1 MTKQLLTGTLDE
13 QCEFLY
19 KLANEKME
27 QGNYT
32 GAIHALSEIAA
43 YAPDYKDAAD
53 LLALAKRRKSEHRN
67 LLLWAL
73 LGLSVFIALGSM
85 LGLPNDL
92 YLLAFAVV
100 GALVGY
106 GIGDLAGRYGR
117 RSS

>member
-1 MTKQLLTGTLDE
+1 MTKQLLAGTLDE

-32 GAIHALSEIAA
+32 GAIHALDEIVAH
-43 YAPDYKDAAD
+43 APDYGNAAE
-53 LLALAKRRKSEHRN
+53 LLALAKKRKSEHRM

-73 LGLSVFIALGSM
+73 LGLSIFVVLGSM

-92 YLLAFAVV
+92 YLLVFAVV

-106 GIGDLAGRYGR
+106 GLGNMVGHYGR
-117 RSS
+117 QSG

>member
-32 GAIHALSEIAA
+32 GAIHALDEILA
-43 YAPDYKDAAD
+43 YAPDYGDAAEM
-53 LLALAKRRKSEHRN
+53 LALAKKRKSEHRM

-73 LGLSVFIALGSM
+73 LGLSVFVVLGSM

-92 YLLAFAVV
+92 YLLLFAVV
-100 GALVGY
+100 GALIGY
-106 GIGDLAGRYGR
+106 GVGTWIGRFTR
-117 RSS
+117 VPS

>member
-1 MTKQLLTGTLDE
+1 MTKQLLSGTLDE

-19 KLANEKME
+19 RLANEKME

-32 GAIHALSEIAA
+32 GAIHALDEIVTH
-43 YAPDYKDAAD
+43 APDYKDAAE

-73 LGLSVFIALGSM
+73 LGLSIFVVLGSM

-92 YLLAFAVV
+92 YLLIFAVV

-106 GIGDLAGRYGR
+106 GIGDLAGRYDR

>member
-1 MTKQLLTGTLDE
+1 MAKQLLTGTLDE

-19 KLANEKME
+19 QLANEKME

-32 GAIHALSEIAA
+32 GAVHALDEIVT
-43 YAPDYKDAAD
+43 YAPDYRDAAE
-53 LLALAKRRKSEHRN
+53 LLKVAKKRKSEHRS

-73 LGLSVFIALGSM
+73 LGLSVFVALGSM

-92 YLLAFAVV
+92 YLLVFALI

-106 GIGDLAGRYGR
+106 GFGIGVYRLGRQP
-117 RSS
+117 S